1 MQTNVLEEFLPR
13 ELTDIVDYFKIHGE
27 SKDIIKKW
35 TNIMIIKSASLR
47 FVVDAVLNTFDSYG
61 DAYLLL
67 TDYNNHI
74 ALTGERGAP
83 INSCD
88 DLLIH
93 IKNVLNYN
101 YARET
106 YTVYFWKALLNML
119 SCCLYNHYL
128 YFTTRYTKKELK
140 ENKSYALLK
149 NTIRLWYH
157 LCEKHNIELY
167 IGISTTSTGGKLT
180 RYNYHYIK
188 TREYKSY
195 TDFHRHIR
203 PPLVCFNKF
212 NKSDAEWR
220 FWIPHQGYQHYYNYL
235 KQYYNE
241 IFDVS

>member
-1 MQTNVLEEFLPR
+1 M
-13 ELTDIVDYFKIHGE
+13 
-27 SKDIIKKW
+27 
-35 TNIMIIKSASLR
+35 
-47 FVVDAVLNTFDSYG
+47 
-61 DAYLLL
+61 
-67 TDYNNHI
+67 
-74 ALTGERGAP
+74 
-83 INSCD
+83 
-88 DLLIH
+88 
-93 IKNVLNYN
+93 LNYN

-157 LCEKHNIELY
+157 LCEKQNIELY
-167 IGISTTSTGGKLT
+167 IGISTTSTGGKVT
-180 RYNYHYIK
+180 CYNYYYIK

-203 PPLVCFNKF
+203 HPLVCFNKF
-212 NKSDAEWR
+212 NRSDAEWR
-220 FWIPHQGYQHYYNYL
+220 FWTPHQGYQHYYNYL

-241 IFDVS
+241 IFDVF